1 MTLKEKGEL
10 IYKEESYAI
19 IGACF
24 EVYKDK
30 GCGFHE
36 PVYHECLEIEL
47 EFQKIPFLSKPPQ
60 TLQYR
65 GRTLVQT
72 FSPDFLCYEKI
83 ILEIKAASGLIDEH
97 RAQVLNYLAATG
109 CKLGLLVNLAIIRD
123 WNMSASCLGNTNQPI
138 FVFEIFASFSVF
150 RGQINLYLSASRYG
164 VTSG

>member
-1 MTLKEKGEL
+1 MTPKEKGGL

-30 GCGFHE
+30 GCGFQE

-47 EFQKIPFLSKPPQ
+47 EFKKIPFLSKPPQ

-72 FSPDFLCYEKI
+72 FSPDFLCCEKI
-83 ILEIKAASGLIDEH
+83 ILESKP
-97 RAQVLNYLAATG
+97 
-109 CKLGLLVNLAIIRD
+109 LL
-123 WNMSASCLGNTNQPI
+123 P
-138 FVFEIFASFSVF
+138 
-150 RGQINLYLSASRYG
+150 
-164 VTSG
+164 